1 MIYQKILT
9 WNDFFN
15 CCLAQDRDWA
25 NVIVYSTARKLFG
38 VGFKYVKIVANTDAN
53 DYSFYIYQDKKW
65 HIFPIGLNEENCF
78 AIGGDFCNHKVTLGF
93 KYSLAA
99 PINYFIYEIL
109 EPFENSVREKTTKAM
124 DYKDYR
130 SLKSFSCYK
139 GTICIDTDLTD
150 KVIFHNGNRKTSI
163 TFPPYSGEERTFRDF
178 LKKEFFSES
187 VDKNVMTNTA
197 SSSVADTAN
206 NVLTGKTIA
215 TATVNNN
222 STSHANII
230 TTTPGS
236 ITIDPSYFYSV
247 SGTDTSSI
255 TINPSDFTTNTI
267 TLQTNTIN
275 NTLGKKE
282 NKKMKGF
289 NFDFGPVKNDSIRMS
304 MYGLAIKNLNG
315 TWVSYNTATNDI
327 IDVDVFNFDGSKF
340 LYKMPVAIAEIAV
353 GDVVMHMGKPMFVV
367 DISEAGEIMAIDV
380 TAGEKKIIM
389 PTKSCFGFN
398 YATRVVSL
406 FNMTNSMPSP
416 DAPFGNMLPFLMM
429 DGENTDMSDMML
441 LMMLNSSTGASN
453 PMTANPMMMYLLA
466 KGDNKDMLPLMLL
479 MNNNK

>member
-25 NVIVYSTARKLFG
+25 NVIVYGAARKLFG
-38 VGFKYVKIVANTDAN
+38 VGFKYVKIVADTDAN

-65 HIFPIGLNEENCF
+65 HIFPIDLNKENCF
-78 AIGGDFCNHKVTLGF
+78 TIGEDFCNHKITLGF

-109 EPFENSVREKTTKAM
+109 EPFEDSVREKTAKAM

-139 GTICIDTDLTD
+139 GTICIDTDLTN
-150 KVIFHNGNRKTSI
+150 KAVFHNGNRKISI
-163 TFPPYSGEERTFRDF
+163 IFPPCSGEEKTFSDF
-178 LKKEFFSES
+178 LKREFFSES
-187 VDKNVMTNTA
+187 VDKNVMTNTT
-197 SSSVADTAN
+197 SSSTADT
-206 NVLTGKTIA
+206 VLTGKIA
-215 TATVNNN
+215 TATVSNNN
-222 STSHANII
+222 DFYSYI
-230 TTTPGS
+230 TPTPGS
-236 ITIDPSYFYSV
+236 ISDFTIGGTDTVKIDPSYL
-247 SGTDTSSI
+247 
-255 TINPSDFTTNTI
+255 TISDINAI
-267 TLQTNTIN
+267 TLQTNTFNN
-275 NTLGKKE
+275 NTLEKKE

-367 DISEAGEIMAIDV
+367 DISEAGEVMAIDV
-380 TAGEKKIIM
+380 VAGEKKIIM
-389 PTKSCFGFN
+389 PTRNCFGFN
-398 YATRVVSL
+398 YATKVVSL

-441 LMMLNSSTGASN
+441 LMMLNSSTDASN
-453 PMTANPMMMYLLA
+453 PVTANPMMMYLLA

-479 MNNNK
+479 MNNNNNK